1 MPWCSA
7 LGAWLSR
14 AAAVFHLDPFRVNR
28 AILAALPDRRLA
40 GKLIRLVRDGGEET
54 AVALLKD
61 CLAGPR
67 PGAPPIDYLEGNM
80 TSVAAPGSVPRHHGA
95 RQPAPLRREGGL
107 GAVRLVVPGLR
118 HGQAHKPLRG
128 RPGRPSASLA

>member
-40 GKLIRLVRDGGEET
+40 GKPIGVVRDGGEET

-67 PGAPPIDYLEGNM
+67 PGAPPRS
-80 TSVAAPGSVPRHHGA
+80 TTWRAT
-95 RQPAPLRREGGL
+95 
-107 GAVRLVVPGLR
+107 
-118 HGQAHKPLRG
+118 
-128 RPGRPSASLA
+128 